1 MTVSPAATVSVFGS
15 NFMPSMVTVCVVGLN
30 RSPAATLTAPN
41 ITPSTHMTMAI
52 RMISS
57 HLFVPQRMLGA
68 CTNVHAG
75 GGSSQKAPL
84 NERNQDGVARVGVKT
99 PESLRLCFGK

>member
-1 MTVSPAATVSVFGS
+1 
-15 NFMPSMVTVCVVGLN
+15 
-30 RSPAATLTAPN
+30 
-41 ITPSTHMTMAI
+41 MAI

-99 PESLRLCFGK
+99 PESLRLCFGKLQAWHLVVLALDSLNQGAARLLSRGR